1 MLKHKDTLPK
11 VTILKRK
18 SSTPLY
24 RQLDAIMREKVQSGE
39 WQPNEIIP
47 SENEL
52 ARLYGLSRMTARLVV
67 TQLAQEGLLYR
78 VRGKG
83 TFVAEKK
90 ITAQSLSYVG
100 IREQME
106 QMGHKTATRVL
117 RIERVP
123 ISEKIAY
130 RFGLNA
136 DEPFCSIERLR
147 LLDGVPLSLHY
158 TYIPSRLCPGLE
170 KKALVDQQ
178 LCDILRE
185 DYGLTRRHVV
195 ETLESIAAT
204 EYESALLEVKKGFH
218 LLMLKN
224 FISGDNDIPFEFS
237 KILFRGDKV
246 KLRFVYER

>member
-1 MLKHKDTLPK
+1 MTIA
-11 VTILKRK
+11 TILKRK

-24 RQLDAIMREKVQSGE
+24 RQLDALMREKVQSGE

-52 ARLYGLSRMTARLVV
+52 ARQYGLSRMTARMVM
-67 TQLAQEGLLYR
+67 TQLTQEGLLYR

-90 ITAQSLSYVG
+90 ITARSLSYVG
-100 IREQME
+100 IREQVE
-106 QMGHKTATRVL
+106 QLGYKTTTRVL

-123 ISEKIAY
+123 VSEKIAH
-130 RFGLNA
+130 RFRLEP
-136 DEPFCSIERLR
+136 DEPFCAIERLR
-147 LLDGVPLSLHY
+147 LLDGIPFSLHY
-158 TYIPSRLCPGLE
+158 SYIPSALCPGLE
-170 KKALVDQQ
+170 KKALADQQ

-185 DYGLTRRHVV
+185 DYGLVRRHVV
-195 ETLESIAAT
+195 ETLESIAAV
-204 EYESALLEVKKGFH
+204 EYESHLLEVKKGFH

-224 FISGDNDIPFEFS
+224 FISDDKGTPFEFS
-237 KILFRGDKV
+237 KILFRGDRI

>member
-1 MLKHKDTLPK
+1 MTKA
-11 VTILKRK
+11 TILKRK

-67 TQLAQEGLLYR
+67 TQLTQEGLLYR

-100 IREQME
+100 IREQVE
-106 QMGHKTATRVL
+106 QMGYKTATRVL
-117 RIERVP
+117 RIERAPV
-123 ISEKIAY
+123 SEKIAH
-130 RFGLNA
+130 RFGFEP

-147 LLDGVPLSLHY
+147 LLDGVPFSLHY
-158 TYIPSRLCPGLE
+158 TYIPSKLCPGLE
-170 KKALVDQQ
+170 KKALADQQ

-185 DYGLTRRHVV
+185 DYSLTRRHVV
-195 ETLESIAAT
+195 ETLESIAAVD
-204 EYESALLEVKKGFH
+204 YESQLLEVKKGFH

-224 FISGDNDIPFEFS
+224 FISDDKDKPFEFS
-237 KILFRGDKV
+237 KILFRGDKL